1 MPRAIWRTLVAGY
14 AITVLAAC
22 SSSSSGDGAANT
34 GGALINGNFA
44 LAYVKRPVAALS
56 NPTDNITF
64 SPGGDLYWRD
74 VSSPSADERNLTVR
88 YTQGGGDVSGPEVSP
103 DGRRIVFAMRGPQ
116 DPTWDIW
123 EYLIAADTLTRVMAD
138 TTDANAGD
146 DIDPTYLPDG
156 RIVFVS
162 NRQTRT
168 REQQAVNQLEA
179 FSAGDEDGRAPA
191 LVLHTMDG
199 DGRNIRQISFNQSH
213 DRQPTVLRSGEV
225 MYSRWDH
232 AGPRNQMSIY
242 HTNPDGTGVNVLYGA
257 HSPGASFAHAREM
270 QDGRI
275 MATLM
280 PLSGSRDGG
289 ALVIIDIANFSDDA
303 TPAPGVTSGRG
314 QRQPTLFEVPLTS
327 GVSRYGRFANAFPLW
342 DDTARALVSWT
353 PTQPEPAANAL
364 TGEPE
369 EREGMPAY
377 GLYLLNLDDQTLR
390 PVVTVTPDYAVTD
403 AVAVMPRG
411 GLNVV
416 QDTTAEHALG
426 AEHTGILNVKS
437 VYDTDTLEHM
447 SAAVLAPTESIP
459 MKANTASDGR
469 AQVADLARLKDS
481 AYPAASRPAR
491 FARITRAVPLPLG
504 LSRELIG
511 ETPYEMQ
518 QILGYTLVEP
528 DGSIKVRVPA
538 DTPLTLSVLDA
549 DGRAFGAHTNW
560 LQVRYGETRTCNGC
574 HSPSRGAALNVAP
587 LAGEHPTL
595 AGVPVPGLIHVHP
608 GISANG
614 KLNAVDPEGD
624 PLTFRIVDPPS
635 QGTVVLTNASTGD
648 FTYTARADAIIGKDT
663 FTFAASDGNT
673 ESNVAVFTV
682 NVHETPRAHQGESMA
697 ETRVRVFPDVA
708 ALQPDLIYI
717 DVWGTQ
723 SNPCIRI
730 KYTGNVTCADA
741 PLPQDDLTTP
751 APNNGIINYPDHIQP
766 LWSKDRGDNT
776 CTRCHNNSTSGDSV
790 SAGLELSDT
799 LDNTGRMISYQRL
812 LLGAVPRDAQG
823 QPVYTLVDRVPKVV
837 RGEALVQPGSSR
849 ASYLIEKLYTVELLA
864 PRSLSGAVD
873 HAAMLTRAEKRL
885 ITEWIDIGA
894 QYYNDPYGPDSNS
907 NGVRDLAELRTDTR
921 GLDGDLFV
929 TNVYPILQKRCVA
942 CHRAASS
949 DGAQPALDFT
959 LNRYVLSGDVTGDY
973 YATVGMVN
981 DVISP
986 ESNPLLVYP
995 RSGASAD
1002 KPLHPWI
1009 TTPELAGQRTPVLD
1023 PNNPADA
1030 DVARDYQTIMNWIDV
1045 ARPTPTNV
1053 P

>member
-1 MPRAIWRTLVAGY
+1 MPRAIWRTLLAAY

-22 SSSSSGDGAANT
+22 SSSSGGDSAANT

-44 LAYVKRPVAALS
+44 LAYVKRPVAALG

-74 VSSPSADERNLTVR
+74 VSSPSAEERNLTVR
-88 YTQGGGDVSGPEVSP
+88 YTQGAGDVTGPEISP

-123 EYLIAADTLTRVMAD
+123 EYVINTDTMTRIMAD
-138 TTDANAGD
+138 STDANAGD
-146 DIDPTYLPDG
+146 DIDPAYLPDG

-168 REQQAVNQLEA
+168 REQQTADQTET

-213 DRQPTVLRSGEV
+213 DRQPTVLRSGEI

-232 AGPRNQMSIY
+232 VGPRNQMSIY
-242 HTNPDGTGVNVLYGA
+242 HTDPDGTGMNVLYGA

-289 ALVIIDIANFSDDA
+289 ALVIIDIANFSDDN
-303 TPAPGVTSGRG
+303 TPAPGITSRRG

-327 GVSRYGRFANAFPLW
+327 GVSRYGRFSNAFPLW

-353 PTQPEPAANAL
+353 PTRPEPAANAL

-369 EREGMPAY
+369 EVEGTPAY

-390 PVVTVTPDYAVTD
+390 PIVTVTPDHAVTD

-411 GLNVV
+411 GLNVIL
-416 QDTTAEHALG
+416 DTVAEHPLG

-447 SAAVLAPTESIP
+447 GAAALAPNESIP
-459 MKANTASDGR
+459 MKANTANDGR

-491 FARITRAVPLPLG
+491 FARITRAVPLPPG
-504 LSRELIG
+504 LSRALVG

-528 DGSIKVRVPA
+528 DGSVKVRVPA

-549 DGRAFGAHTNW
+549 EGRAFGAHTNW

-574 HSPSRGAALNVAP
+574 HSPLRGAALNVAP

-595 AGVPVPGLIHVHP
+595 AGVPLPGLIHVHP
-608 GISANG
+608 GVSANG

-635 QGTVVLTNASTGD
+635 QGTVVLINASTGD
-648 FTYTARADAIIGKDT
+648 FTYTARDDAQIGKDT
-663 FTFAASDGNT
+663 FTFIASDGT
-673 ESNVAVFTV
+673 TDSNLATFTV

-708 ALQPDLIYI
+708 ALQPDLVYI

-723 SNPCIRI
+723 SNPCIRL
-730 KYTGNVTCADA
+730 KYTGNTNCADA
-741 PLPQDDLTTP
+741 PVPQDDLTTL
-751 APNNGIINYPDHIQP
+751 APRNGVINYPDHIQP

-776 CTRCHNNSTSGDSV
+776 CTRCHNNSTVGDPVSV
-790 SAGLELSDT
+790 GLDLSDAV
-799 LDNTGRMISYQRL
+799 DPTGRMISYQRL

-823 QPVYTLVDRVPKVV
+823 LPNYTLVDRVPKVV
-837 RGEALVQPGSSR
+837 RDDALVQPGAAR
-849 ASYLIEKLYTVELLA
+849 ASYLIEKIFQLELLA
-864 PRSLSGAVD
+864 PRSLSGMLD
-873 HAAMLTRAEKRL
+873 HSTLLNRAEKRL

-894 QYYNDPYGPDSNS
+894 QYYNDPYGPDSNN
-907 NGVRDLAELRTDTR
+907 NGVKDLAELRTDAR
-921 GLDGDLFV
+921 GLDGDQFV
-929 TNVYPILQKRCVA
+929 TAIYPILQKRCVA

-949 DGAQPALDFT
+949 DGAEPVLDFT
-959 LNRYVLSGDVTGDY
+959 LNRYVLNGDVTGDY
-973 YATVGMVN
+973 YATMSMVN
-981 DVISP
+981 DVITP

-995 RSGASAD
+995 RSGVGSD
-1002 KPLHPWI
+1002 KPLHPLI
-1009 TTPELAGQRTPVLD
+1009 TTPNQAGNLTPVLD

-1030 DVARDYQTIMNWIDV
+1030 NVARDYQTIMNWIDA
-1045 ARPTPTNV
+1045 ARPTNV